1 MTSISC
7 RDAQIMGEGVQLE
20 MAQQCPLPSVLIA
33 ESILAP
39 EVITEVERFSS
50 REAEG
55 IPSIFV
61 REQRELGCFEAVS
74 AIELLG
80 IAWNSR
86 RTPAEHSEERD
97 DSSRSFDKVL
107 RSLLASLGFN
117 QRLEFVYE
125 VCRVLN
131 GTPVFDWRIVS
142 RIHSNDSGRAVEQS
156 ELFWR
161 SAGFVTADLG
171 FSLRFKPT
179 TAEEKLIDETSRSS
193 TATICPAGISISP
206 TSSRMGFV
214 RNLGASD
221 HSLLVPYAPG
231 KPTGAIS
238 SLLNTRHSLELV
250 LSFERFKLSEDE
262 RRETAQALAWLRD
275 GSPKKIM
282 YSEEVTIEQSDLLSS
297 LTKNLE
303 DWCRNPR
310 GYRVFCDLKSNDSL
324 PVALLHRI
332 GAEVF
337 GGRPLSINFEQKLD
351 SDQSTKPVSPQ
362 LDLRGCFNDLGD
374 LPAAFPSLTS
384 LMDRGVNRVY
394 QLPNL
399 ALPDTGA
406 LIGRVDDGW
415 AERDVRLK
423 DSDRSTH
430 LAIVGSTG
438 TGKSTLLHSLIKH
451 SIENGDGLILLDPH
465 GHLYRQALESVPAR
479 RAKDVVL
486 IDFTDFEH
494 AVGINFLETSG
505 PHKQMLTNFVANEM
519 IKIFDRLYDLR
530 QTGGPMFEQYMRSA
544 LMLLMENEFE
554 GGTLVEVPLLFQD
567 SEFRQYLIEHC
578 GNPHVTTFWTQQ
590 AERACGEISLA
601 NMAPYITSK
610 LNQFT
615 NNALVRAVIGQSKST
630 VNFQD
635 ILNGGKILLV
645 NLSKGLLSQM
655 DAQLLGMLIMGKIF
669 AAAMERSA
677 SSDSCRKTF
686 MFVDEF
692 GNFATDTAAYMLSES
707 RKFGLSLTMAF
718 QNLAQL
724 NAQDGKQ
731 NLLESLLGNVGSLA
745 LFRVGPMDAD
755 KLASYTRPD
764 FAAEDLQDLP
774 NHHAVARLLIDN
786 QPCRPFVFKTAP
798 TPSAANAGGTERII
812 KASRAKYTRPVTDV
826 EQEILKRRTWAL

>member
-1 MTSISC
+1 MAMSTLISR
-7 RDAQIMGEGVQLE
+7 RDAQITGESVQLE
-20 MAQQCPLPSVLIA
+20 SQQCPLLSMQIA
-33 ESILAP
+33 EQVPAR
-39 EVITEVERFSS
+39 EVIAEVERISP

-61 REQRELGCFEAVS
+61 REQHELDCFEAVS

-80 IAWNSR
+80 IAWHSR
-86 RTPAEHSEERD
+86 RTHTENSEERD
-97 DSSRSFDKVL
+97 TSSRSFDKVL
-107 RSLLASLGFN
+107 RSLLASLSFN

-131 GTPVFDWRIVS
+131 GPPVFDWRIVS
-142 RIHSNDSGRAVEQS
+142 HIHSNDSGRAVEQS

-161 SAGFVTADLG
+161 SAGYVTADLG

-179 TAEEKLIDETSRSS
+179 TAEEKLIGETNRSS
-193 TATICPAGISISP
+193 TATIYPAGISISP

-214 RNLGASD
+214 RDLGASD
-221 HSLLVPYAPG
+221 HPLLVPYASG
-231 KPTGAIS
+231 KPSGTIS
-238 SLLNTRHSLELV
+238 SLLNSRHSLELI
-250 LSFERFKLSEDE
+250 LSFECFKLSEDE
-262 RRETAQALAWLRD
+262 RRETAQCLAWLRD
-275 GSPKKIM
+275 GSPKKIL
-282 YSEEVTIEQSDLLSS
+282 YSEEITLEQAELLSS
-297 LTKNLE
+297 LDKNLE
-303 DWCRNPR
+303 NWCRNPR
-310 GYRVFCDLKSNDSL
+310 GYRVLCEVKSKESL
-324 PVALLHRI
+324 PIALLHRI
-332 GAEVF
+332 GTEVF
-337 GGRPLSINFEQKLD
+337 SGRPFSINFDQEFASEQSAK
-351 SDQSTKPVSPQ
+351 QVSRQ
-362 LDLRGCFNDLGD
+362 LDLRCCFNDLGEM
-374 LPAAFPSLTS
+374 PAAFPSLTS
-384 LMDRGVNRVY
+384 LMDRGVNRLY
-394 QLPNL
+394 PLPNL
-399 ALPDTGA
+399 PFPAKGA
-406 LIGRVDDGW
+406 LIGRIDNGW
-415 AERDVRLK
+415 MERDVRLK

-438 TGKSTLLHSLIKH
+438 TGKSTLLHSLIRH

-544 LMLLMENEFE
+544 LMLLMENEFQ
-554 GGTLVEVPLLFQD
+554 GGTLVEVPVLFQD
-567 SEFRQYLIEHC
+567 SDFRQYLIEHC
-578 GNPHVTTFWTQQ
+578 GNPYVTTFWTQQ

-692 GNFATDTAAYMLSES
+692 GNFATDTASYMLSES
-707 RKFGLSLTMAF
+707 RMFDHGISEFGSI
-718 QNLAQL
+718 
-724 NAQDGKQ
+724 
-731 NLLESLLGNVGSLA
+731 E
-745 LFRVGPMDAD
+745 
-755 KLASYTRPD
+755 
-764 FAAEDLQDLP
+764 
-774 NHHAVARLLIDN
+774 
-786 QPCRPFVFKTAP
+786 C
-798 TPSAANAGGTERII
+798 AG
-812 KASRAKYTRPVTDV
+812 
-826 EQEILKRRTWAL
+826 W

>member
-1 MTSISC
+1 MTIISTS
-7 RDAQIMGEGVQLE
+7 RRAGQTGEGFQLE
-20 MAQQCPLPSVLIA
+20 SQQCPLPSMPIA
-33 ESILAP
+33 ESVPAP
-39 EVITEVERFSS
+39 EVITEVERLSPC
-50 REAEG
+50 EAES
-55 IPSIFV
+55 IPAIFV
-61 REQRELGCFEAVS
+61 REREPGCFEAVS

-86 RTPAEHSEERD
+86 RTPNEDNEERD
-97 DSSRSFDKVL
+97 NASQSFDRVL
-107 RSLLASLGFN
+107 RSLLASLSFH

-125 VCRVLN
+125 VCQGLN
-131 GTPVFDWRIVS
+131 GAPALDWRVVS
-142 RIHSNDSGRAVEQS
+142 RIHSNNSSGAIKQS

-171 FSLRFKPT
+171 FSLRFRPT
-179 TAEEKLIDETSRSS
+179 TAEEKLIDETSRSL
-193 TATICPAGISISP
+193 TASISPSGISISP

-221 HSLLVPYAPG
+221 QPLLVPYAPG
-231 KPTGAIS
+231 KRTGAIS
-238 SLLNTRHSLELV
+238 SLLNVQHSLELV
-250 LSFERFKLSEDE
+250 LSFERFKLFEDE
-262 RRETAQALAWLRD
+262 RREIAQALAWLRE

-282 YSEEVTIEQSDLLSS
+282 YSEEVTIEQADLLSS
-297 LTKNLE
+297 LDKNVE
-303 DWCRNPR
+303 NWCCNPR
-310 GYRVFCDLKSNDSL
+310 GYRVLCEVKSNDSL
-324 PVALLHRI
+324 PIALLHRI

-337 GGRPLSINFEQKLD
+337 SGRPFSINFDQGFD
-351 SDQSTKPVSPQ
+351 SDHSAKPVSRQ
-362 LDLRGCFNDLGD
+362 LDLRSCFNDFAE
-374 LPAAFPSLTS
+374 LPSVFPSLTS
-384 LMDRGVNRVY
+384 LRHHGVNRVY
-394 QLPNL
+394 PLPNL

-406 LIGRVDDGW
+406 LIGRVDYGW
-415 AERDVRLK
+415 VERDVRLR
-423 DSDRSTH
+423 DADRGTH
-430 LAIVGSTG
+430 LAILGCTG
-438 TGKSTLLHSLIKH
+438 TGKSTLMYSLIKH
-451 SIENGDGLILLDPH
+451 SIENDDGVILLDPH
-465 GHLYRQALESVPAR
+465 GHLYRQALESVPSR

-505 PHKQMLTNFVANEM
+505 PHKQMLTNFVSNEM

-544 LMLLMENEFE
+544 LMLLMESEFE

-567 SEFRQYLIEHC
+567 SEFRSYLIEHC
-578 GNPHVTTFWTQQ
+578 GNPYVTTFWTQQ
-590 AERACGEISLA
+590 AEKACGEISLA

-630 VNFQD
+630 VNFQE
-635 ILNGGKILLV
+635 ILDDRKILLV
-645 NLSKGLLSQM
+645 NLSKGLLSQL
-655 DAQLLGMLIMGKIF
+655 DAQLLGMLIMGKLF
-669 AAAMERSA
+669 AAAMERAA
-677 SSDSCRKTF
+677 SSDPSRKTF

-786 QPCRPFVFKTAP
+786 QPCRPFVFKTVP
-798 TPSAANAGGTERII
+798 LLSTANVGRTQRII
-812 KASRAKYTRPVTDV
+812 KASRAKYTRPVTHV
-826 EQEILKRRTWAL
+826 EQEILKRRTRVV